1 LTIVIF
7 TKALALFAG
16 PEPDAASR
24 LLGHSGGADARPA
37 AQRYERAASLR
48 RRAEHLE
55 RVLARLD
62 GVLRAVHAAPQLV
75 LVRHP
80 HKGALRRLLARR
92 PGGRLGPLPG
102 QTELAER
109 GG

>member
-1 LTIVIF
+1 MR
-7 TKALALFAG
+7 
-16 PEPDAASR
+16 EAS
-24 LLGHSGGADARPA
+24 A

-48 RRAEHLE
+48 RRAERLE

-80 HKGALRRLLARR
+80 HTRSASTPSGSSTA
-92 PGGRLGPLPG
+92 GGRLGPLPG